1 MSFRL
6 AVLQAPGGVPDVKA
20 RLAWL
25 DDTLSRLSGKAD
37 LAVCPEL
44 FATGYNI
51 GDAVSARAEPA
62 NGPISKAL
70 ANLAR
75 SRGVALHC
83 GFAEAKAGRIF
94 NTVQCYGRDGV
105 RMVQQRKLAIPPG
118 AEREYYSPGEGVA
131 LFDFMGVK
139 VASLICYDIE
149 FVEPARH
156 AAGKGAGLILV
167 PTALGAQWG
176 WVSRSLVPARA
187 YENGVYLAYANH
199 CGEENGLRY
208 LGESFVAA
216 PDGVELAR
224 AGVCEEV
231 LLCEIDPTRVR
242 AAQTRLPYLT
252 DRDRLRLGRQ

>member
-6 AVLQAPGGVPDVKA
+6 AVLQAPGNLPDVAA

-25 DDTLSRLSGKAD
+25 DATLAGLSGKAD
-37 LAVCPEL
+37 LALCPEL

-51 GDAVSARAEPA
+51 GDSVVQRAEPS

-75 SRGVALHC
+75 YRGVALHC
-83 GFAEAKAGRIF
+83 GFAEVADGQIYNLA
-94 NTVQCYGRDGV
+94 QCYGRDGV
-105 RMVQQRKLAIPPG
+105 KMVEQRKLAIPPG
-118 AEREYYSPGEGVA
+118 PERAHYAPGQGCSV
-131 LFDFMGVK
+131 FGFMGVRI
-139 VASLICYDIE
+139 ATLICYDIE

-156 AAGKGAGLILV
+156 VAGLGADLILA

-176 WVSRSLVPARA
+176 WVSRTMVPTRA

-199 CGEENGLRY
+199 CGIDHGLGF

-216 PDGVELAR
+216 PDGEEMAR
-224 AGVCEEV
+224 AGAGEEV
-231 LLCEIDPTRVR
+231 LLVEIDPARVKT
-242 AAQTRLPYLT
+242 AQARLPYVAE
-252 DRDRLRLGRQ
+252 RGGLRLG